1 MKKQK
6 TLKQLPAKIECNSKF
21 LLEFMRN
28 KAKGGKDF
36 SFDQIEHIRCEKHF
50 ELKDNFMLCKTK
62 EIDLHDI
69 ICSTCLSDLNRQYD
83 DSLRSKLYS
92 GIIFNQKEK
101 ILQIKHDQI
110 NFELFTTTKS
120 MQVHTHNDIMCI
132 ADELLNF
139 NDSFENEVI
148 DKMTTCK
155 TSNEE
160 IEKIKDFIMKI
171 LNKDNEPILKNIGQ
185 NEDLKIR
192 YIHLAYFLLKFKVLK
207 KEEMD
212 YNDLTKNL
220 KKHILDIVQI
230 RKKMNK
236 NVEKWL
242 KLVLGEFYS
251 YSQELENLPYDQEFY
266 RSIPRVYIDK
276 KTLNEIERFKE
287 VIRSMALE
295 NSQLK
300 DVS

>member
-1 MKKQK
+1 MNKQN
-6 TLKQLPAKIECNSKF
+6 TLKQLPAKSDCNSKF
-21 LLEFMRN
+21 LVEFMRN

-50 ELKDNFMLCKTK
+50 ELKDYFMLSKTK
-62 EIDLHDI
+62 EIDLYEI
-69 ICSTCLSDLNRQYD
+69 ICSTCLSDLNIEYD
-83 DSLRSKLYS
+83 DNLKSKLYS
-92 GIIFNQKEK
+92 RIILDQKEK
-101 ILQIKHDQI
+101 IVQIKHDQI

-230 RKKMNK
+230 RKRMNI
-236 NVEKWL
+236 NIERWL
-242 KLVLGEFYS
+242 RLVLGEFYS
-251 YSQELENLPYDQEFY
+251 FSHELENIPYDQEFY
-266 RSIPRVYIDK
+266 RSIPIEYIEK
-276 KTLNEIERFKE
+276 NSLIEIETLKE
-287 VIRSMALE
+287 VIRSMARE
-295 NSQLK
+295 NNQLK
-300 DVS
+300 DVN